1 MTFQVLLTDWAED
14 DLVGIYNYVLQRDS
28 SDAADSLLETLES
41 ACRDL
46 KEHPNRGHVAPELG
60 HIGVSDVRE
69 VHCKTHYRVIYE
81 VVGKKVFIYGV
92 LDGRRHLQTLLEERL
107 LR

>member
-14 DLVGIYNYVLQRDS
+14 DLVGIYNYVQQRDS
-28 SDAADSLLETLES
+28 IDAAASLLDNLEA
-41 ACRDL
+41 ACRNLKDL
-46 KEHPNRGHVAPELG
+46 PNRGHILPELG
-60 HIGVSDVRE
+60 HIGVTEIRE

-81 VVGKKVFIYGV
+81 VVGKKVLIYGV
-92 LDGRRHLQTLLEERL
+92 LDGRRSMQTLLEERL